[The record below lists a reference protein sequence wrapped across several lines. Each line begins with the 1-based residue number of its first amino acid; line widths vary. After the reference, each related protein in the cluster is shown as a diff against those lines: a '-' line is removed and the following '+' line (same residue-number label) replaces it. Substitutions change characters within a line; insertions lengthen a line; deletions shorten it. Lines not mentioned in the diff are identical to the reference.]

1 MNIRQKIFFWLWV
14 ILVVGLIL
22 FGIIWI
28 IVANAQTGADA
39 NNLVRL
45 FSNLAFKGE

>member
-28 IVANAQTGADA
+28 IVANVQAGADA
-39 NNLVRL
+39 NNLVRI
-45 FSNLAFKGE
+45 FSSLAFKGE